1 MDIPSEHNFLA
12 FPWNLGFD
20 NDQYFFLQQD
30 SEDTCSVDELASER
44 DETESEVASV
54 SDAKDISDMEQDDGD
69 EGGYHKM
76 VEDSREHSAAMRRSR
91 GRTSSN
97 LSGGMVLSPNS
108 PTLSVGRL
116 VVVCSV
122 LASVLIWG
130 RGTYF
135 RLGFIRNLIRLQLS
149 V

>member
-1 MDIPSEHNFLA
+1 MNESKFCESTCCTACSKIFSTKKLRIDINTEKYNSYLFTRNKLNSRLRFSHCQNC
-12 FPWNLGFD
+12 
-20 NDQYFFLQQD
+20 FLQQD

-54 SDAKDISDMEQDDGD
+54 SDTKEISDMEQDDGD
-69 EGGYHKM
+69 DGGYHKM
-76 VEDSREHSAAMRRSR
+76 VEDAREHAVMRRSR

-116 VVVCSV
+116 V
-122 LASVLIWG
+122 L
-130 RGTYF
+130 
-135 RLGFIRNLIRLQLS
+135 
-149 V
+149 